1 MVLKYFAHT
10 EIDRKSIF
18 EVVLISPIKRLFAYI
33 CEPKSHTCHPSLKN
47 IYTYL
52 KR

>member
-33 CEPKSHTCHPSLKN
+33 CEPKS
-47 IYTYL
+47 
-52 KR
+52 